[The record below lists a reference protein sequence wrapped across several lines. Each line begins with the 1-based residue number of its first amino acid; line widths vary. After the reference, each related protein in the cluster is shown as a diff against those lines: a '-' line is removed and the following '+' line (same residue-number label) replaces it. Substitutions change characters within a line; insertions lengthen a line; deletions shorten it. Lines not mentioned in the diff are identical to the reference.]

1 MTIQRRRDSLFKSSI
16 SIRSI
21 NDSFQKFSEGI
32 RSARKNS
39 DEIIKSTRES
49 NIFKRNLV
57 RKDNLFFRRRQ
68 ENVRRKAREDELE
81 ASSVQGVPKTQG
93 SILAKSTRGF
103 LGRMLDFLGILLIG
117 WAINNLPKI
126 ISGIQS
132 LIKKISTVTGILGF
146 FIESVKNVVM
156 GIGTVIRET
165 LSNVLKFDF
174 LKDKKDIEEG
184 MDKATQGLMSSQR
197 ELIQEGQAFQ
207 EADQFGLPEPPGFA
221 VGEEEEK
228 QQSRGEGVETD
239 SEGQAKLSETPVVKE
254 KLNEF
259 AQDTEKEIKKE
270 PEKEVV
276 KGEADDIDS
285 SKKLLEDSLTE
296 TDNTPPLPSAGMSG
310 GVGGDTDVEDPR
322 DVLKEKQ
329 KKVKE
334 ESQKKT
340 TTTTTDKSSFSGAP
354 SDVES
359 VSQSKPV
366 TSGKSSFLGTPTSV
380 ANINQNVTPK
390 TTTLEPVNQYDP
402 DFEGGKDGSRKVNLS
417 SLISP
422 SKKEVNIKT
431 DRKSKNKVI
440 DLMESQRAIK
450 LKGGTMRLGSYDC
463 EISTG
468 TKAYSIYRKK
478 TISERHRHRFEVN
491 NKYVSKMEKNGLIFS
506 GMNKKLGVV
515 EIIEL
520 KNHPW
525 FIGCQFHPELKSRV
539 DKAHPLFR
547 EFVKASFKN
556 SKN

>member
-1 MTIQRRRDSLFKSSI
+1 MTIQRRRNSLFKSSI

-21 NDSFQKFSEGI
+21 NESVQKFSEGI

-49 NIFKRNLV
+49 NLFKRTLV
-57 RKDNLFFRRRQ
+57 RKDNLYFRRRQ

-117 WAINNLPKI
+117 WAVNNLPRI

-184 MDKATQGLMSSQR
+184 IDRATQGLMSSQK

-221 VGEEEEK
+221 IGEDEEK

-239 SEGQAKLSETPVVKE
+239 SDGQAKLTEEPIIKE

-276 KGEADDIDS
+276 KGQADDIDS

-296 TDNTPPLPSAGMSG
+296 TDNTPPLPSSGMSG
-310 GVGGDTDVEDPR
+310 GGGDSADVEDPR
-322 DVLKEKQ
+322 DTLKEKQ
-329 KKVKE
+329 KEVLG
-334 ESQKKT
+334 KKSENKST
-340 TTTTTDKSSFSGAP
+340 TTSKSSFSGTP
-354 SDVES
+354 NNIES
-359 VSQSKPV
+359 IRQNEPV

-417 SLISP
+417 SLVSP

-431 DRKSKNKVI
+431 DRKSKNKV
-440 DLMESQRAIK
+440 M
-450 LKGGTMRLGSYDC
+450 
-463 EISTG
+463 
-468 TKAYSIYRKK
+468 
-478 TISERHRHRFEVN
+478 
-491 NKYVSKMEKNGLIFS
+491 
-506 GMNKKLGVV
+506 
-515 EIIEL
+515 IIEKPVNVASSSVSMPKSKPPLDISNQVSEEKMLMKMQSTSTL
-520 KNHPW
+520 KYT
-525 FIGCQFHPELKSRV
+525 
-539 DKAHPLFR
+539 
-547 EFVKASFKN
+547 
-556 SKN
+556 

>member
-93 SILAKSTRGF
+93 TILAKSTRGF

-117 WAINNLPKI
+117 WAVNNLPKI

-184 MDKATQGLMSSQR
+184 MDKATQGLMSAQK

-310 GVGGDTDVEDPR
+310 GGGGDTDVEDPR

-340 TTTTTDKSSFSGAP
+340 TTTTDKSSFSGAP
-354 SDVES
+354 SNVES
-359 VSQSKPV
+359 ISQNKPV

-417 SLISP
+417 SLVSP

-431 DRKSKNKVI
+431 DRKSKNKV
-440 DLMESQRAIK
+440 M
-450 LKGGTMRLGSYDC
+450 
-463 EISTG
+463 
-468 TKAYSIYRKK
+468 
-478 TISERHRHRFEVN
+478 
-491 NKYVSKMEKNGLIFS
+491 
-506 GMNKKLGVV
+506 
-515 EIIEL
+515 IIEKPVNVASSSVSMPKSKAPTDISNQVSDEKLLMKMQSTSTL
-520 KNHPW
+520 KYT
-525 FIGCQFHPELKSRV
+525 
-539 DKAHPLFR
+539 
-547 EFVKASFKN
+547 
-556 SKN
+556 

>member
-1 MTIQRRRDSLFKSSI
+1 M
-16 SIRSI
+16 
-21 NDSFQKFSEGI
+21 
-32 RSARKNS
+32 
-39 DEIIKSTRES
+39 
-49 NIFKRNLV
+49 
-57 RKDNLFFRRRQ
+57 
-68 ENVRRKAREDELE
+68 
-81 ASSVQGVPKTQG
+81 
-93 SILAKSTRGF
+93 
-103 LGRMLDFLGILLIG
+103 
-117 WAINNLPKI
+117 
-126 ISGIQS
+126 
-132 LIKKISTVTGILGF
+132 
-146 FIESVKNVVM
+146 
-156 GIGTVIRET
+156 
-165 LSNVLKFDF
+165 
-174 LKDKKDIEEG
+174 KDKKDIEEG
-184 MDKATQGLMSSQR
+184 MDKATQGLMSAQR

-310 GVGGDTDVEDPR
+310 GGGGDTEVEDPR

-340 TTTTTDKSSFSGAP
+340 TTSTDKSSFSGAP
-354 SDVES
+354 SNVES

-390 TTTLEPVNQYDP
+390 TTTLEPVDQYDP

-417 SLISP
+417 SLVSP

-431 DRKSKNKVI
+431 DRKSKNKV
-440 DLMESQRAIK
+440 M
-450 LKGGTMRLGSYDC
+450 
-463 EISTG
+463 
-468 TKAYSIYRKK
+468 
-478 TISERHRHRFEVN
+478 
-491 NKYVSKMEKNGLIFS
+491 
-506 GMNKKLGVV
+506 
-515 EIIEL
+515 IIEKPVNVASSSVSMPKSKAPMDISNQVSDEKLLMKMQSTSTL
-520 KNHPW
+520 KYT
-525 FIGCQFHPELKSRV
+525 
-539 DKAHPLFR
+539 
-547 EFVKASFKN
+547 
-556 SKN
+556 

>member
-21 NDSFQKFSEGI
+21 NDSFQKFSECI
-32 RSARKNS
+32 RSARNNS
-39 DEIIKSTRES
+39 DEIIKSTRVS
-49 NIFKRNLV
+49 NLFKRTLV

-93 SILAKSTRGF
+93 TILAKSTRGF

-117 WAINNLPKI
+117 WAVNNLPKI

-184 MDKATQGLMSSQR
+184 MDKATQGLMSAQK

-228 QQSRGEGVETD
+228 QSSRGEGVETD
-239 SEGQAKLSETPVVKE
+239 SEGQAKLSEGPVVKE

-310 GVGGDTDVEDPR
+310 GGGGDTDVEDPR

-340 TTTTTDKSSFSGAP
+340 TTTKDKSSFSGAP
-354 SDVES
+354 SNVES

-417 SLISP
+417 SLVSP

-431 DRKSKNKVI
+431 DRKSK
-440 DLMESQRAIK
+440 
-450 LKGGTMRLGSYDC
+450 
-463 EISTG
+463 
-468 TKAYSIYRKK
+468 
-478 TISERHRHRFEVN
+478 
-491 NKYVSKMEKNGLIFS
+491 SKIMIIEKP
-506 GMNKKLGVV
+506 GMNMPSGGMGSSGSGGGSTIAAVKDEQMLMKMQSTST
-515 EIIEL
+515 L
-520 KNHPW
+520 KYT
-525 FIGCQFHPELKSRV
+525 
-539 DKAHPLFR
+539 
-547 EFVKASFKN
+547 
-556 SKN
+556 